1 MKDILKKETDLKKS
15 MFKDFL
21 LSRNPSEKFVRTYFV
36 YLNSSIVKAECLAVS
51 KTADVFAVQDRD
63 ALEKI
68 YSSVKT
74 KDKNIANH
82 NVYSG
87 AISAYL
93 KFLDG
98 RTLRPMRNLNPDAG
112 SLVG

>member
-74 KDKNIANH
+74 SVHSSIYVIRMNQ
-82 NVYSG
+82 
-87 AISAYL
+87 
-93 KFLDG
+93 
-98 RTLRPMRNLNPDAG
+98 
-112 SLVG
+112 

>member
-51 KTADVFAVQDRD
+51 KTAAVFAVQARPRCPR
-63 ALEKI
+63 
-68 YSSVKT
+68 
-74 KDKNIANH
+74 KDLFF
-82 NVYSG
+82 S
-87 AISAYL
+87 
-93 KFLDG
+93 
-98 RTLRPMRNLNPDAG
+98 
-112 SLVG
+112 